1 MYLTGLKLQFFRIAG
16 LSGYVELLY
25 EIIDEVALREGCDA
39 TDLPPLYSEVDPES
53 LQSLVDSAEA
63 DDGPV
68 VRITY
73 CGYDVAVDGDGTVEI
88 DGGRG
93 LQGQTG

>member
-1 MYLTGLKLQFFRIAG
+1 MSRHM
-16 LSGYVELLY
+16 ELLY
-25 EIIDEVALREGCDA
+25 EIVDEVARREECEA

-53 LQSLVDSAEA
+53 LQSVIHSADA
-63 DDGPV
+63 DDSSV

-73 CGYDVAVDGDGTVEI
+73 CGYDVVVDGDGTIEI